1 MKSSVFALFILFCLS
16 CATPG
21 AKQTADLLLLN
32 GQFFTA
38 DSTEGVTALAIRGD
52 RIVYV
57 GDETGARALAGDST
71 KVIDLQGAFAMP
83 GLIDGHGHF
92 NALGQSVVNLN
103 FLNTTSW
110 QQVLDQ
116 TAERASTTT
125 AGQWIEGRGWHQE
138 KWTESVAGSVGGYP
152 RHDALSARTPNH
164 PVVLGHASGHALLAN
179 ARAMELAGV
188 SRETSDPEGGR
199 ILRDA
204 SGKPTGVFEEN
215 AMSLIDKPLTDWKNK
230 RSEAEKQ
237 AEFDE
242 TAKRAAEACLQ
253 LGITSFQDAGSNFW
267 ELEQYRRLAENGKL
281 PMRLWAMAKR
291 PQAHE
296 MDKLKSFPQIGAG
309 NGHFT
314 CRAVKAYADGAL
326 GSYGAW
332 LLEPYSDRPELSGQ
346 LVTPLDTLSLVAERC
361 AQLGLQYC
369 VHAIGD
375 RANREVL
382 NIMAAR
388 KPEGKRWRMEHAQ
401 HVHPDDIPRFAQLGV
416 VASMQAIHCT
426 SDAPFVPKRLGMDRA
441 RTGAYVWRSLID
453 SGAHLANGTDA
464 PVEDVAPLPNLFASV
479 TRRRPGGPEAF
490 FPEQAMTRR
499 EALLSYTI
507 WNAWAAFEE
516 NEKGMLKS
524 GYLADIAVFSKNLL
538 TCTEEEMLEAKVV
551 YTIVGGKIAVS
562 RQ

>member
-16 CATPG
+16 CAKPG
-21 AKQTADLLLLN
+21 AKQTADLLLVN

-57 GDETGARALAGDST
+57 GDEAGARAWAGDST
-71 KVIDLQGAFAMP
+71 KIIDLLGAFAMP
-83 GLIDGHGHF
+83 GLIEGHGHF
-92 NALGQSVVNLN
+92 NGLGQSVVNLN
-103 FLNTTSW
+103 FLNTTNW

-116 TAERASTTT
+116 TAERARKTPE
-125 AGQWIEGRGWHQE
+125 GQWIEGRGWHQE

-152 RHDALSARTPNH
+152 RHDALSALTPRH
-164 PVVLGHASGHALLAN
+164 PVVLDHASGHALIAN

-188 SRETSDPEGGR
+188 SRETADPEGGR

-204 SGKPTGVFEEN
+204 TGKPTGVFEEN
-215 AMSLIDKPLTDWKNK
+215 AMSLINKPLNEWKNT

-242 TAKRAAEACLQ
+242 TTKRAAEACLK

-267 ELEQYRRLAENGKL
+267 ELEQYKRLAESGQL
-281 PMRLWAMAKR
+281 PIRLWAMASQ
-291 PQAHE
+291 PEAHE
-296 MDKLKSFPQIGAG
+296 MDKLKAFPQIGVG
-309 NGHFT
+309 NGFFT

-332 LLEPYSDRPELSGQ
+332 LLEPYSDRPELQGQ
-346 LVTPLDTLSLVAERC
+346 LVTPLDTLSFVAERC
-361 AQLGLQYC
+361 AQLGLQFC

-388 KPEGKRWRMEHAQ
+388 NPEGKRWRMEHAQ
-401 HVHPDDIPRFAQLGV
+401 HMHPDDIPRFGKLGV

-441 RTGAYVWRSLID
+441 KSGAYVWRSLLD

-479 TRRRPGGPEAF
+479 TRRRPGNPESF

-499 EALLSYTI
+499 EALLSYTV

-516 NEKGMLKS
+516 NEKGMLKP

-538 TCTEEEMLEAKVV
+538 TCPEEEILEAKVV
-551 YTIVGGKIAVS
+551 YTVVGGKIVVS
-562 RQ
+562 GQ